1 MMIRRKTFDT
11 FVQNGV
17 TEQFFEQQIND
28 MTFRCREESPVWFSV
43 QRSKGNGTGT
53 ILRANIHWMLPY
65 EDRSPSP
72 ASKDFPDSWDGF
84 FMACEWLDNK
94 RLEFVES
101 LL

>member
-1 MMIRRKTFDT
+1 MIHRKTFDM
-11 FVQNGV
+11 FVQHGV

-43 QRSKGNGTGT
+43 QRSMENGTGT
-53 ILRANIHWMLPY
+53 ILIACIHWMLPY

-72 ASKDFPDSWDGF
+72 TSKGFPDSWVGF
-84 FMACEWLDNK
+84 IQACEWLDNR
-94 RLEFVES
+94 RLEFAES